1 MHLEVVQALRCPTD
15 HAPTWLVARTDLLD
29 ARHIAEGVLG
39 CPVCG
44 AEYPVSGGV
53 LRLGAALPTPY
64 TALDPDAP
72 LRAAALL
79 DLTTPHGLVLLAGDW
94 ARSAVEVAA
103 MVDQIHLLALDS
115 PADAPPPGLGVSS
128 VEAGACI
135 PLRASVARGI
145 ALDQAHATGG
155 ALKEAAEALRPGGRL
170 IAPVAVP
177 LPFPLVEL
185 ARDGGWWV
193 AERPA
198 EAPVV
203 SLTASRRPHGPP

>member
-1 MHLEVVQALRCPTD
+1 MHLEVVQALRCPAD

-29 ARHIAEGVLG
+29 ARHIMEGVLG

-44 AEYPVSGGV
+44 AEYPVTGGV
-53 LRLGAALPTPY
+53 LRLGTALPAPY
-64 TALDPDAP
+64 AVLDADAP
-72 LRAAALL
+72 LRVAALL
-79 DLTTPHGLVLLAGDW
+79 DLTTPQGIVLLAGDW
-94 ARSAVEVAA
+94 ARNAVDVAA
-103 MVDQIHLLALDS
+103 MVDQIHLVALDS
-115 PADAPPPGLGVSS
+115 PADTPPPGLGVSA

-145 ALDQAHATGG
+145 ALDQAHATGK
-155 ALKEAAEALRPGGRL
+155 AVIEAVLSLQPGGRL

-177 LPFPLVEL
+177 LPSALVEL
-185 ARDGGWWV
+185 ARDAAWWV

-203 SLTASRRPHGPP
+203 SLTTSRRPHGQR

>member
-1 MHLEVVQALRCPTD
+1 MHLEVVQALRCPAD

-29 ARHIAEGVLG
+29 ARHIAEGMLG
-39 CPVCG
+39 CPACG
-44 AEYPVSGGV
+44 AEYPVTGGV
-53 LRLGAALPTPY
+53 LRLGTALPASY
-64 TALDPDAP
+64 AAFDGDAP

-94 ARSAVEVAA
+94 ARIAVDVAA
-103 MVDQIHLLALDS
+103 MVDEIHLVALDS
-115 PADAPPPGLGVSS
+115 PADAPPPGLGVSA

-145 ALDQAHATGG
+145 ALDQAHATAG
-155 ALKEAAEALRPGGRL
+155 AMKEAVEALRPGGRL

-177 LPFPLVEL
+177 LPSVLVEL
-185 ARDGGWWV
+185 ARDARWWV
-193 AERPA
+193 AERPV

-203 SLTASRRPHGPP
+203 SLTTSRRPHGQL